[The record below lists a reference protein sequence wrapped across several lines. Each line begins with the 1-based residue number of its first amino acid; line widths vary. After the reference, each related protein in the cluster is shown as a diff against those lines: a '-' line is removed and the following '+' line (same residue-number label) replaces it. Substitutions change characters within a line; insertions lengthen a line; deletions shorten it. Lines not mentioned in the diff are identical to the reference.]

1 MTRALSELR
10 ELARGIHPAALTERG
25 LPYALQTLAERAPLK
40 VELDLQ
46 LARRPP
52 VPLEAAAYYVVA
64 EALAN
69 VAKYAKATTA
79 RVRVSMDDQRLL
91 VEVADDG
98 VGGADPSGG
107 SGLRGLDDRVQAFG
121 GSLRVTS
128 RPGEGTQVLAELS
141 VQP

>member
-1 MTRALSELR
+1 MD
-10 ELARGIHPAALTERG
+10 RG
-25 LPYALQTLAERAPLK
+25 
-40 VELDLQ
+40 
-46 LARRPP
+46 PP
-52 VPLEAAAYYVVA
+52 TALEAAAYYVAA

-79 RVRVSMDDQRLL
+79 RVRVTMDEQRLL

-98 VGGADPSGG
+98 VGGADPCGG

-121 GSLRVTS
+121 GSLRVIS
-128 RPGEGTQVLAELS
+128 RPGEGTQVLAELP